1 MSHLLLKGMPLTE
14 ERIKTLKVIGIITIV
29 FSILFL
35 FVLIIYFQL
44 PSGSYPE
51 GVRKPNIYLYSNTEI
66 EDTIRIDVI
75 DGKVVQSDPIAH
87 KQDYVE
93 WKVTVNP
100 NGLFYG
106 NARVPWLFYETAMKS
121 RAEVVNNG
129 WYFEKSGETI
139 KYNNNSYPSAN
150 FPTIF
155 MNELMRIG
163 LFEKEARD
171 FIEYWFSSENY
182 LFPKDARYILRLA
195 DNNWIESHLVLST
208 HHTYETLRIFLVLDQ
223 VDEPVILPIIP
234 SVSPNSNATLVL
246 HEWGVIIHQD

>member
-1 MSHLLLKGMPLTE
+1 MPLTE

-29 FSILFL
+29 FSMLFL
-35 FVLIIYFQL
+35 FVLIIYFSSPLGL
-44 PSGSYPE
+44 PDSFRE
-51 GVRKPNIYLYSNTEI
+51 RITKPNIYLYSNVEI

-75 DGKVVQSDPIAH
+75 DGKVVQSDPFTH
-87 KQDYVE
+87 KQNYVE
-93 WKVTVNP
+93 WNVTINP

-106 NARVPWLFYETAMKS
+106 NAQIPWLFYETAMKS

-139 KYNNNSYPSAN
+139 KYDNNSYPATN
-150 FPTIF
+150 FPAIF
-155 MNELMRIG
+155 MNELIRIG
-163 LFEKEARD
+163 LFENEARD

-182 LFPKDARYILRLA
+182 QFPKDAKYILRLA

-234 SVSPNSNATLVL
+234 SVSPNSDASLVL
-246 HEWGVIIHQD
+246 HEWGLIIHQD